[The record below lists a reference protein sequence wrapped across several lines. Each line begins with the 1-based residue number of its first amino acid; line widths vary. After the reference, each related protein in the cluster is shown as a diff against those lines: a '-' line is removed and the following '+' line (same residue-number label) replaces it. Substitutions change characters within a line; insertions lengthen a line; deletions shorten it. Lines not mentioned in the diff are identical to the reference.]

1 MIHSPTDRLS
11 ACRHHRHHA
20 HHSHKP
26 VHYRSASDLQLAAY
40 MMSAAYYDEANIQ
53 RVVPAKSSYAYV
65 DKSFFSGSTGVNR
78 FLASKSSEARVVVAF
93 RGTDYKSEKDVLADI
108 NILMP
113 PWPYG
118 GGGTVHA
125 GFLGQY
131 TEQRSDLL
139 SRMQAQFGAGNR
151 NWLVTGHSLGGA
163 LATIAARDL
172 KAQFPSATVDLI
184 VFGN

>member
-1 MIHSPTDRLS
+1 
-11 ACRHHRHHA
+11 
-20 HHSHKP
+20 
-26 VHYRSASDLQLAAY
+26 
-40 MMSAAYYDEANIQ
+40 MSAAYYDEANIQ